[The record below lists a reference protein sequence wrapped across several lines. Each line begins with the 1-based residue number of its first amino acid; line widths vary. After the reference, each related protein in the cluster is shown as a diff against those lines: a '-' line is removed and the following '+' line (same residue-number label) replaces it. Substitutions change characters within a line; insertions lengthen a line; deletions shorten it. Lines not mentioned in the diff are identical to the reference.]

1 MNVYNILVDN
11 YIVAKNVQQC
21 DLNHKIEMIRAYC
34 NLEKDLWNCQ
44 ITYVLNNTET
54 IA

>member
-1 MNVYNILVDN
+1 MYSILVDN
-11 YIVAKNVQQC
+11 QIVAKDVQKC

-34 NLEKDLWNCQ
+34 NLDRDLWNSQ

>member
-1 MNVYNILVDN
+1 MNVYNILVDDN
-11 YIVAKNVQQC
+11 IVAENVNQC
-21 DLNHKIEMIRAYC
+21 DLNHKIEIIRAYC
-34 NLEKDLWNCQ
+34 SLEKDLWHSR

>member
-11 YIVAKNVQQC
+11 HVVAENVQQC
-21 DLNHKIEMIRAYC
+21 DLNHKIEIIRAYC
-34 NLEKDLWNCQ
+34 DLEKDLWNSR